1 MAKAGD
7 TLEIEMAGK
16 IVFTQTAADTNGDL
30 LKFDYFLA
38 AGKETGSLHMHPKQE
53 ERFRVV
59 KGTVTGEVDGE
70 PRTAKEGD
78 EVVMPAGIWHVW
90 RNDGDVEA
98 QLDVEN
104 RPALRTED
112 YYEVMAEVEVSE
124 RGIPNPMHA
133 AVVMKEYRDEQRIKR
148 MENPLIKN
156 VIFPVLRLIGKA
168 RGYSAQPG
176 ESKATKQKAAAMLIP
191 LLAASLSS
199 LDGGETAQLIAGA
212 GLL

>member
-16 IVFTQTAADTNGDL
+16 IVFTQTAADTNGEL

-38 AGKETGSLHMHPKQE
+38 AGKETGTEHMHPRQE

-59 KGTVTGEVDGE
+59 KGSVAGEIDGE
-70 PRTAKEGD
+70 ERSAKQGD
-78 EVVMPAGIWHVW
+78 EVVMQPGEWHVW

-98 QLDVEN
+98 QLDVEV
-104 RPALRTED
+104 RPAMRTED
-112 YYEVMAEVEVSE
+112 YYEVMAEVDVSE
-124 RGIPNPMHA
+124 RGIPNPVHA
-133 AVVMKEYRDEQRIKR
+133 AVVMKEYRDENRIKR

-156 VIFPVLRLIGKA
+156 VIFPVLRTIGKL

-176 ESKATKQKAAAMLIP
+176 ESRATKKKVAVV
-191 LLAASLSS
+191 
-199 LDGGETAQLIAGA
+199 
-212 GLL
+212 